1 MTPAPCYCGK
11 ILEVDLSRGNTAE
24 RPLDPAVT
32 RKLVGGKGLAA
43 WLLYKMVKPGTDPF
57 SEQNVLIFATGPLTG
72 TIAPSQRGLVCAKS
86 PLTGTFSDSYFGG
99 HFIQELK
106 YAGYDALVIRGRAE
120 RLSYLWI
127 NDGHVELRDAS
138 GLRGQDTT
146 QTSLSIKRELGDAKV
161 KVACIGP
168 AGERRVRFALI
179 DCDVK
184 RQAGRGGL
192 GAVMGSK
199 NLKAV
204 AVRGTGSVGVAKPQ
218 EFFETARKFH
228 RTLLESEAVRT
239 VWSRYGTAGSV
250 EFSNMQGFFP
260 TRNFQDGHIE
270 EGERLSG
277 VSQSKLLWLR
287 RVACY
292 ACPIICSAISF
303 IRRGPHSGTVLD
315 GIEYETTGL
324 LGANCGLTDPEVV
337 AYANYLCDE
346 LGLDT
351 ISAGGVIGF
360 AMELFERGIWRDP
373 ELEALRLRFGNG
385 EAVLKLIRKISY
397 REGVGDLLAEG
408 VKGVAER
415 VGGKAGDFAI
425 HVKGL
430 ETPAWPPRGAPGM
443 GLALATADRGGCHE
457 RGWPIGYEVEG
468 IPGPSG
474 PVERLSLEGK
484 AEIVKWEQDWFAAVD
499 TLVGCD
505 FSRTGLMPEDS
516 AKLLSA
522 ATGWEINAEEFL
534 KIGER
539 VWNLTRMFNV
549 REGFTRKDDDLPR
562 RFKEEPLP
570 SGPAKGHM
578 ISSADLNRLLDDYY
592 RLRKWD
598 SNGIPTREK
607 LAELGLGEFL

>member
-1 MTPAPCYCGK
+1 MIPPCYRGK
-11 ILEVDLSRGNTAE
+11 ILEVDLSSGNVVKHSLEPNVA
-24 RPLDPAVT
+24 R
-32 RKLVGGKGLAA
+32 RLVGGKGLAA
-43 WLLYKMVKPGTDPF
+43 WLLYKMVEPGTDPF
-57 SEQNVLIFATGPLTG
+57 DEKNVLIFATGPLTG
-72 TIAPSQRGLVCAKS
+72 TIAPSQRGLACAKS

-106 YAGYDALVIRGRAE
+106 YAGYDALVVKGKSE
-120 RLSYLWI
+120 NLSYLWI
-127 NDGHVELRDAS
+127 DEGQVKIEDATS
-138 GLRGQDTT
+138 LKGQDTT
-146 QTSLSIKRELGDAKV
+146 QTNVSIKRELGDSRV

-168 AGERRVRFALI
+168 AGEKKAKFALI

-204 AVRGTGSVGVAKPQ
+204 AIRGTGSVEVAKPQ
-218 EFFETARKFH
+218 EFFELAKESYRI
-228 RTLLESEAVRT
+228 LIESEAVKA

-260 TRNFQDGHIE
+260 TKNFQDGHIE
-270 EGERLSG
+270 NGDKLSG
-277 VSQSKLLWLR
+277 LSQSKLLWLR
-287 RVACY
+287 RAACY
-292 ACPIICSAISF
+292 SCPIICSAISVV
-303 IRRGPHSGTVLD
+303 RKGPYSGTVLD

-351 ISAGGVIGF
+351 ITTGGVIGL
-360 AMELFERGIWRDP
+360 AMELFERGIWNSP
-373 ELEALRLRFGNG
+373 ELGALKLRFGNG
-385 EAVLKLIRKISY
+385 GAVLKLIRMIAH

-408 VKGVAER
+408 VKRVAEKI
-415 VGGKAGDFAI
+415 GGRAKDFVI
-425 HVKGL
+425 HIKGL
-430 ETPAWPPRGAPGM
+430 ETPAWPPRGSPGM

-457 RGWPIGYEVEG
+457 RGWPVGYEVEG
-468 IPGPSG
+468 FPGPSG

-484 AEIVKWEQDWFAAVD
+484 AELVKWEQDWLAAVD
-499 TLVGCD
+499 TLIGCD
-505 FSRTGLMPEDS
+505 FSRNGLTPEHS
-516 AKLLSA
+516 AQLLSA
-522 ATGWEINAEEFL
+522 ATGWEIKTDEFL
-534 KIGER
+534 RIGER

-578 ISSADLNRLLDDYY
+578 VSASDLNRMLDDYY

-598 SNGIPTREK
+598 SDGVPTREK
-607 LAELGLGEFL
+607 LAELGLEEFL

>member
-1 MTPAPCYCGK
+1 MAPAPCYCGK
-11 ILEVDLSRGNTAE
+11 ILEVDLSSINIVKRSV
-24 RPLDPAVT
+24 DPNVV

-43 WLLYKMVKPGTDPF
+43 WLLYKMVKPGIDPF
-57 SEQNVLIFATGPLTG
+57 DEQNVLIFATGPLTG

-106 YAGYDALVIRGRAE
+106 YAGYDALVVKGRAE

-127 NDGHVELRDAS
+127 DDDHVEVKDATT
-138 GLRGQDTT
+138 LKGQDTT
-146 QTSLSIKRELGDAKV
+146 QTNVSIKRELGDSRV

-168 AGERRVRFALI
+168 AGEKKVRFALI

-204 AVRGTGSVGVAKPQ
+204 AIRGTGPVEVARPQ
-218 EFFETARKFH
+218 EFFEIAKKFH
-228 RTLLESEAVRT
+228 RILIESEAVQA

-260 TRNFQDGHIE
+260 TKNFQDGHIE
-270 EGERLSG
+270 NGERLSG
-277 VSQSKLLWLR
+277 LSQSKLLWLR
-287 RVACY
+287 RAACFS
-292 ACPIICSAISF
+292 CPIICSAISV
-303 IRRGPHSGTVLD
+303 IRNGPYSGTVLD

-337 AYANYLCDE
+337 AYANHLCDE

-351 ISAGGVIGF
+351 ITAGGVIGF
-360 AMELFERGIWRDP
+360 TMELFERRIWRHP
-373 ELEALRLRFGNG
+373 ELEALRLRFGNA
-385 EAVLKLIRKISY
+385 EVVLELIRKIAY

-408 VKGVAER
+408 VKLVAEK
-415 VGGKAGDFAI
+415 VGGSAKDYAI
-425 HVKGL
+425 HIKGL
-430 ETPAWPPRGAPGM
+430 ETPAWPPRGSPGM

-457 RGWPIGYEVEG
+457 RGWPVGYEVEG

-474 PVERLSLEGK
+474 PVERLSLQGK

-505 FSRTGLMPEDS
+505 FSRTGLTPEHS
-516 AKLLSA
+516 AQLLSA
-522 ATGWEINAEEFL
+522 ATGWDISADEFL
-534 KIGER
+534 RIGER

-570 SGPAKGHM
+570 FGPAKGHM
-578 ISSADLNRLLDDYY
+578 VSSSDLNRMLDDYY
-592 RLRKWD
+592 KLRKWD
-598 SNGIPTREK
+598 SNGVPTKEK
-607 LAELGLGEFL
+607 LAELGLEEFL